1 MPQDN
6 KTNVEKPP
14 VGGAHGAPD
23 GGPANRPANEAQL
36 GGTGPN
42 ALGEIARNTDQQTP
56 GIGQSGPGEGQG
68 RGPNSDR
75 QSDG

>member
-23 GGPANRPANEAQL
+23 GGPAARPSNEAQL

-42 ALGEIARNTDQQTP
+42 ALGELARNTDQQTP
-56 GIGQSGPGEGQG
+56 GTGQSGPGDGQG

-75 QSDG
+75 RSDG